1 VSGMNELYKESISN
15 ITFNIECIE
24 FFKSLKRKYK
34 YCAIEKIID
43 ESLRLLKEEQKKL
56 AKYHNAYYS
65 DDVDIKQIENAVK
78 GVGMKMSDAVKLIA
92 QIRRFKVSD
101 SDEKLLSS
109 IARMSSNYL
118 SVKQSEWLNN
128 IYARVV
134 L

>member
-1 VSGMNELYKESISN
+1 MGGMTLFKESISN

-34 YCAIEKIID
+34 YCAIEEIID

-56 AKYHNAYYS
+56 AQYHNSYYS
-65 DDVDIKQIENAVK
+65 DDVDIKHIENAVK
-78 GVGMKMSDAVKLIA
+78 GVGMKMVDAVKLIT

-109 IARMSSNYL
+109 IARMTANHL

-128 IYARVV
+128 IYTRVV

>member
-1 VSGMNELYKESISN
+1 MNELYKESISN
-15 ITFNIECIE
+15 ITFNIECIS

-34 YCAIEKIID
+34 YCAIESIID

-56 AKYHNAYYS
+56 AQYHNSYYS

-78 GVGMKMSDAVKLIA
+78 GVGMKMSDAVKLIT

-109 IARMSSNYL
+109 IARMTANHL
-118 SVKQSEWLNN
+118 SIKQSEWLNN

>member
-1 VSGMNELYKESISN
+1 MNELYKESISN
-15 ITFNIECIE
+15 ITFNIECIS
-24 FFKSLKRKYK
+24 FFKLLKRKYK

-56 AKYHNAYYS
+56 AKYHNSYYS

-78 GVGMKMSDAVKLIA
+78 GVGMKMSDAVKLIT

-109 IARMSSNYL
+109 IARMTANHL
-118 SVKQSEWLNN
+118 SIKQSEWLNN

>member
-1 VSGMNELYKESISN
+1 MNVIYKESISN
-15 ITFNIECIE
+15 ITFNIECIS

-34 YCAIEKIID
+34 YCTIESLID

-56 AKYHNAYYS
+56 AKYHNSYYS

-78 GVGMKMSDAVKLIA
+78 GVGMKTVDAVKLIA
-92 QIRRFKVSD
+92 QIRRFKVND
-101 SDEKLLSS
+101 ADEKLLSS